1 MICDWASGVCNGNVV
16 VSKQTH
22 PLDISVML
30 LAVCE
35 KGRVSE
41 VGLSVDEQSQV
52 ALLALSLLAC
62 WYTENVDGFHLLI
75 FRPS

>member
-1 MICDWASGVCNGNVV
+1 VICDWVSGVSNGNVV

-30 LAVCE
+30 LVVCE

-62 WYTENVDGFHLLI
+62 CYTENVDGFRFLMSRSL
-75 FRPS
+75 